1 MDKESI
7 VKLIFKAIDELND
20 GTDMRFE
27 TNDDANTVLFG
38 ENSILDSLS
47 LVSLIASVEASV
59 EDEVGIVVS
68 LADER
73 ALSQKDNP
81 FQTIN
86 SLADYV
92 VLLLTEK

>member
-20 GTDMRFE
+20 GTDVRFE
-27 TNDDANTVLFG
+27 TNDGANTVLFG
-38 ENSILDSLS
+38 ENSKLDSLS

>member
-1 MDKESI
+1 M
-7 VKLIFKAIDELND
+7 ND

-27 TNDDANTVLFG
+27 TNDDAHTVLFG